1 MNKYKL
7 INRDLKVMVDME
19 EKIPKTIYPCLEMKK
34 ILEVCLKE
42 NEGNV
47 SFCTDMRTKY
57 EECLMKE
64 TFPKVF
70 PLRK

>member
-7 INRDLKVMVDME
+7 NRDLKVMVDTE
-19 EKIPKTIYPCLEMKK
+19 EGVPKTCYPCLEMKK

-42 NEGNV
+42 NEDNI

-57 EECLMKE
+57 EECLMAK
-64 TFPKVF
+64 TFPPVF
-70 PLRK
+70 PLGK

>member
-1 MNKYKL
+1 MNNYKL
-7 INRDLKVMVDME
+7 INRDLKVMVDTE
-19 EKIPKTIYPCLEMKK
+19 EGVPKTCYPCLEMKK

-57 EECLMKE
+57 EECLMAE
-64 TFPKVF
+64 TFPPVF
-70 PLRK
+70 PLGK

>member
-7 INRDLKVMVDME
+7 INRDLKVMVDTE
-19 EKIPKTIYPCLEMKK
+19 EKIPKTIYHCLEMKK

-42 NEGNV
+42 NEDNV

-70 PLRK
+70 PLGK